1 MLSTLLG
8 IVTEVKPLQPWKAYS
23 PMLVTLLPI
32 VTEVKP
38 VQPEKAL
45 PPMLVTLL
53 GIVTEVKPV
62 HFQKAELPMLSTLLG
77 IIIDVRFEKPEQR
90 FAGIY
95 STSSPNIKDVIRRM
109 NGDWSVKSEHSFAF
123 HITELKPL
131 QSRKAIFPMLVT
143 LLPIVTEV
151 KPLQPWKA

>member
-8 IVTEVKPLQPWKAYS
+8 IV
-23 PMLVTLLPI
+23 I
-32 VTEVKP
+32 EVKP
-38 VQPEKAL
+38 VHSRKAQ

-53 GIVTEVKPV
+53 GIVTEVKLV
-62 HFQKAELPMLSTLLG
+62 HSRKALPPMLVTLLGMVTEVKAVQPVKAPGPMLVTLLG

-123 HITELKPL
+123 HITELKLL
-131 QSRKAIFPMLVT
+131 QF
-143 LLPIVTEV
+143 
-151 KPLQPWKA
+151 